1 MPRRMRHSADSLESF
16 VDSQEQLRAG
26 MGIASD
32 PEDEPFGY
40 GAQLPTLPSGH
51 ARSFERDFTP
61 QLGARAPPRRRRSFD
76 DRPDRMSQRAVDPY
90 RPSRSFAARPFDPY
104 RPIKTDSE
112 ASSVASDDGCASFGT
127 IYDARADVSEDE
139 NCAVLLSRAA
149 AQREAE
155 HKHKV
160 KEAWRA
166 FEDRLLATFG
176 EAHDRVPADAAALR
190 DAEALV
196 VELYGWSGALGKVGK
211 KAQKHLQK
219 LGRHRELGEALGLR
233 GRNPVAHARLHE
245 LAPNE
250 RFNIAAA
257 AGARVVGA
265 AAGARDARDERRRT
279 RSSAD
284 SLSDAETKQS
294 AAALPPPAQQQ
305 PDYFAQQ
312 PPNTT
317 VVPQGRRRSLSLR
330 ERPSHEQKPPLQ
342 PPAQGRRRSN
352 SFRIEGM

>member
-1 MPRRMRHSADSLESF
+1 M
-16 VDSQEQLRAG
+16 
-26 MGIASD
+26 
-32 PEDEPFGY
+32 
-40 GAQLPTLPSGH
+40 
-51 ARSFERDFTP
+51 
-61 QLGARAPPRRRRSFD
+61 
-76 DRPDRMSQRAVDPY
+76 
-90 RPSRSFAARPFDPY
+90 
-104 RPIKTDSE
+104 
-112 ASSVASDDGCASFGT
+112 
-127 IYDARADVSEDE
+127 SEDE

-257 AGARVVGA
+257 AARA
-265 AAGARDARDERRRT
+265 WWRAAGARDARDERRRT

-294 AAALPPPAQQQ
+294 AAARLLPRSSSPTTAAAAQHDGGPAGPPPVALAARAAVARAEAAAAAAC
-305 PDYFAQQ
+305 PG
-312 PPNTT
+312 PPP
-317 VVPQGRRRSLSLR
+317 VELVPYRGYVTDIRGCR
-330 ERPSHEQKPPLQ
+330 
-342 PPAQGRRRSN
+342 
-352 SFRIEGM
+352 FC